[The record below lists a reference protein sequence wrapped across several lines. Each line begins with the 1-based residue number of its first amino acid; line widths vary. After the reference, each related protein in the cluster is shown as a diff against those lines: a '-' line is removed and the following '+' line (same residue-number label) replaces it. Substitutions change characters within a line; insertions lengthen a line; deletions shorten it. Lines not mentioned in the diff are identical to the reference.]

1 MRSMWQGTSLITAL
15 VAALAFLSTYMFL
28 CVSLSY
34 SKCSCVVLV
43 TGESIRIE
51 GCEFTPEFIEYA
63 KSLAIPK
70 IW

>member
-1 MRSMWQGTSLITAL
+1 MNLACMC
-15 VAALAFLSTYMFL
+15 VLAFVITYLLL
-28 CVSLSY
+28 CAYKTSDRNRCIVSI
-34 SKCSCVVLV
+34 

-63 KSLAIPK
+63 KGLAIPS